1 MERMDY
7 IDSAVGLDPQLDDQ
21 QQAAAAIMEGGP
33 NYDPNANNGA
43 YYV

>member
-7 IDSAVGLDPQLDDQ
+7 IDSAVGLDQRLDDQ
-21 QQAAAAIMEGGP
+21 QQAAAIMDGGP